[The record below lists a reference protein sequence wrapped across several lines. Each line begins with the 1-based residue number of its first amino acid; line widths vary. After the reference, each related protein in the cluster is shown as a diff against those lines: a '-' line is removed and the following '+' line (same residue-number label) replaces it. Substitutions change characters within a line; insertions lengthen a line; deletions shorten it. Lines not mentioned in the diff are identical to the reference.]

1 MANDDLE
8 KLTFEAAFH
17 ELEET
22 VRRLA
27 GGELPLDE
35 SIALFERGQR
45 LAEHCGQV
53 LDRAELKVSKL
64 EPSED
69 TGYEAVPFES
79 EAGI

>member
-8 KLTFEAAFH
+8 KLTFEAAFQ

-27 GGELPLDE
+27 DGELPLDE

-45 LAEHCGQV
+45 LADYCGQM
-53 LDRAELKVSKL
+53 LDQAELKVSKL
-64 EPSED
+64 VPSAE
-69 TGYEAVPFES
+69 TGYEVVPFEGG
-79 EAGI
+79 EN